1 MTPEELS
8 AAVGVTLVGKLA
20 GGEGTGG
27 YDVRTPDGTRAV
39 LKVVADETYH
49 RPMLDALRARGYP
62 VPVLLDSG
70 WVDGSSYE
78 ITEYIAGS
86 PRPDPLPAHLPQLV
100 ALNDLQRDVGVP
112 GRRPWVE
119 DMVTT
124 ITEGRVGYCEL
135 HTLRAHDGALLDRLQ
150 HIAESSRDLD
160 VATTDVVHC
169 DFTTYNI
176 LFDGDDV
183 TGVIDW
189 SGATSGDAT
198 FDLVSL
204 AFYTYDPTRR
214 EQILHAARTRTD
226 PRALQLYAAH
236 MTLRQVDWSL
246 RHHNG
251 ETAQWHMDAGLSLL
265 AAVGAG

>member
-1 MTPEELS
+1 
-8 AAVGVTLVGKLA
+8 
-20 GGEGTGG
+20 
-27 YDVRTPDGTRAV
+27 
-39 LKVVADETYH
+39 
-49 RPMLDALRARGYP
+49 
-62 VPVLLDSG
+62 
-70 WVDGSSYE
+70 
-78 ITEYIAGS
+78 
-86 PRPDPLPAHLPQLV
+86 
-100 ALNDLQRDVGVP
+100 
-112 GRRPWVE
+112 
-119 DMVTT
+119 MVTT

-135 HTLRAHDGALLDRLQ
+135 HTLRAHDAALLDRLQ
-150 HIAESSRDLD
+150 RIADSSRDLD
-160 VATTDVVHC
+160 VATNDVVHT
-169 DFTTYNI
+169 DFTTYNV

-204 AFYTYDPTRR
+204 AFYTYDPGLH
-214 EQILHAARTRTD
+214 EQIVGAARARTD

-251 ETAQWHMDAGLSLL
+251 ETAQGHMDAGRSLL